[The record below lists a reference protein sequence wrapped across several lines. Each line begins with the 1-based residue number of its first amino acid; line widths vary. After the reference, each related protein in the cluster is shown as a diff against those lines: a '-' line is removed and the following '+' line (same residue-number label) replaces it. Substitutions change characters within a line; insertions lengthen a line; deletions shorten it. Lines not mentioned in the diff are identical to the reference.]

1 VETPS
6 IFRLRRVFQ
15 TQTVLIVAPL
25 MREETHRVIRKYRK
39 YKDYFFRLTLV
50 TENQS
55 KLHFGER
62 MKNILAFM
70 ITVLGK
76 GVQIGDHGSAI
87 VNYSNSQLKN
97 HSVWMLVKTDF
108 VEL

>member
-50 TENQS
+50 TEN
-55 KLHFGER
+55 
-62 MKNILAFM
+62 
-70 ITVLGK
+70 
-76 GVQIGDHGSAI
+76 
-87 VNYSNSQLKN
+87 
-97 HSVWMLVKTDF
+97 
-108 VEL
+108 